1 MLCENVVQVYWQ
13 PNYFL
18 VSVSRFEMPKR
29 NQRILTEEI
38 TETQKCYSLFA
49 RGDELDGWL
58 AEKKSTL
65 SIETISAKRR
75 GKNQPFP
82 LKQKSRL
89 ELTIVEQRLPLFW
102 LRKISED
109 SFKVLN
115 FLVTRSIKNLLS
127 SAMTIGKKKWWL
139 STFMHIFRLV
149 IFDVKNFFCSR

>member
-1 MLCENVVQVYWQ
+1 MGDWQ
-13 PNYFL
+13 
-18 VSVSRFEMPKR
+18 K
-29 NQRILTEEI
+29 
-38 TETQKCYSLFA
+38 
-49 RGDELDGWL
+49 
-58 AEKKSTL
+58 KKSTL

-109 SFKVLN
+109 SFNVLN

-149 IFDVKNFFCSR
+149 IFYVIKFIFSRSKHSLHLIEITNSIERKLPNHVFQCNDGV